1 MKKCLLTLITG
12 LTLLC
17 MTGLAQATLVT
28 IGTADY
34 SGSTYNLIYDDDDT
48 GHDGG
53 GLVWLDYTKS
63 ATTWQNQVNWAL
75 GIGVSLTVSLAPGY
89 TTDID
94 WTTGWRLP
102 DTVNGSYRYG
112 YEGDPNND
120 GVYTYN
126 YGYNLANAEMGQLFY
141 TELGNIGLKNTSD
154 RNQSG
159 YGLQNTGDF
168 SNLIESWYW
177 SGTALTSTS
186 AWYFNYV
193 NGQQSSGTSRNLSSK
208 RYGMAVHSGEIYSEE
223 IPTAHA
229 PEPTTC
235 LLLGTGLLGLS
246 GVARRKFKR

>member
-17 MTGLAQATLVT
+17 MVGLAQATLVT

-34 SGSTYNLIYDDDDT
+34 SGSTYNLIYDDDNIDYE
-48 GHDGG
+48 GS

-75 GIGVSLTVSLAPGY
+75 GMGASLTVNLDPGY

-94 WTTGWRLP
+94 WATGWRLP
-102 DTVNGSYRYG
+102 TTVNGPRKFG
-112 YEGDPNND
+112 YEGDPDND
-120 GVYTYN
+120 GVYTYTQ
-126 YGYNLANAEMGQLFY
+126 GYSLANAEIGHLFY
-141 TELGNIGLKNTSD
+141 TELGNVGNISTSGG
-154 RNQSG
+154 NQSG

-168 SNLIESWYW
+168 SNLIENRYW
-177 SGTALTSTS
+177 SGTANTSS
-186 AWYFNYV
+186 RAWYFDNEY
-193 NGQQSSGTSRNLSSK
+193 GQQSTGYKIYTKL
-208 RYGMAVHSGEIYSEE
+208 YGVAVHSGEIYSEE

-246 GVARRKFKR
+246 GAVRRKLKR

>member
-1 MKKCLLTLITG
+1 MKKCLLALITG

-34 SGSTYNLIYDDDDT
+34 SGSTYNLIYDDDNIDYE
-48 GHDGG
+48 GS
-53 GLVWLDYTKS
+53 GLVWLDYTHS
-63 ATTWQNQVNWAL
+63 AAYWSAQVNWAL
-75 GIGVSLTVSLAPGY
+75 GVGASLTVNLDPGY

-102 DTVNGSYRYG
+102 DTVNGSGGYG

-120 GVYTYN
+120 GIYTYN
-126 YGYNLANAEMGQLFY
+126 YGYSLANAEIGHLFY

-168 SNLIESWYW
+168 SNLIESIYW
-177 SGTALTSTS
+177 SGTAITNTS
-186 AWYFNYV
+186 AWYFDNAI
-193 NGQQSSGTSRNLSSK
+193 GKQSSGTSRNLGNK
-208 RYGMAVHSGEIYSEE
+208 RYGMAVHSGEIYSVE

-229 PEPTTC
+229 PEPATC

-246 GVARRKFKR
+246 GVARRKLKR